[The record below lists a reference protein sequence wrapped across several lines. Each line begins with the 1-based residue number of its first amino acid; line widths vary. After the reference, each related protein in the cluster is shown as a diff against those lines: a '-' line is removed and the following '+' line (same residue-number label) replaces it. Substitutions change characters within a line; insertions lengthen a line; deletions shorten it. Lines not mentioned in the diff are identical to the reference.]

1 MAKKHFTAEPV
12 KATESVNPLVQIKPT
27 RTAKSGR
34 TLKAVFGLWQG
45 KSLVTAS
52 GRLASRKDL
61 GTISQVKGAA
71 LTQAYTDSVAGFNR
85 LGEAAL
91 SFEHSEIASG
101 RREMK
106 RIYTNPK
113 TGRTILE
120 TAPANKAVKV
130 SKILEEQGIES
141 EVVEKILAALK
152 IA

>member
-1 MAKKHFTAEPV
+1 MKEVAIANQE
-12 KATESVNPLVQIKPT
+12 LVQIKPT

-34 TLKAVFGLWQG
+34 TLKAVFGSWQG
-45 KSLVTAS
+45 SSLVSAS
-52 GRLASRKDL
+52 GRLVSKKDL
-61 GTISQVKGAA
+61 GLVTGKEKAE
-71 LTQAYTDSVAGFNR
+71 LTQAHTESVQAFNR
-85 LGEAAL
+85 LGEATLAR
-91 SFEHSEIASG
+91 EQSEVASG

-113 TGRTILE
+113 TGRTIIE
-120 TAPANKAVKV
+120 TATANKAVKV